1 MKAWRLDEGPLPLKE
16 AVSHTISIAASEQDR
31 RLLEGLG
38 LEFNESGTECT
49 FPAGKGIMS
58 LPSEITDE
66 TYNEEHTRIV
76 AHTLERFFQVSDI
89 RVCVSTRFTIPGE
102 GAVQPQW
109 TTLSVLAQ
117 SAAAPAAPAKS
128 ES

>member
-1 MKAWRLDEGPLPLKE
+1 MKVWRLDEGPLPLKE
-16 AVSHTISIAASEQDR
+16 SVTHTLTIGVSEQDR

-38 LEFNESGTECT
+38 LEFNASGTECT
-49 FPAGKGIMS
+49 FPAGKGIES

-66 TYNEEHTRIV
+66 TFNEEHTRIV
-76 AHTLERFFQVSDI
+76 AHTLMRLFQVGDVL
-89 RVCVSTRFTIPGE
+89 VCVSTRFTIPDE

-109 TTLSVLAQ
+109 TTLSV